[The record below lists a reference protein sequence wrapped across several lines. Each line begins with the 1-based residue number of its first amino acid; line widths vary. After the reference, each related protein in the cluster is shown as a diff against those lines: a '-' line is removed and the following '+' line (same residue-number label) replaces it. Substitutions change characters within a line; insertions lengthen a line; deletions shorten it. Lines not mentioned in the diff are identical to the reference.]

1 MQKVMS
7 SFAALLIAIAAW
19 AVPSAGAAEPVPVAD
34 FFRSP
39 MITSPVLSPN
49 GKHVAAA
56 IAGGPQGR
64 RRLVVLNVAD
74 WSQSKLLAAFG
85 DADVQTVHWV
95 NDDRLVFTLTDTQS
109 AFVGQVG
116 QGLYAVDRDGKAPP
130 RRLIKRRWSNVSEAS
145 SRRELDGSHRFVS
158 VLRDGSND
166 VVVSQYV
173 LDGRNRLDS
182 VSLFRLDTASAGTRL
197 LTPNAPP
204 HVMSWAVDTHG
215 EPRFA
220 LARDA
225 TKTRLYIKPAAAG
238 PWTLLRE
245 LDRFDAAQ
253 VYEPLGIDRND
264 ALYLVA
270 TDSGTGDTSSLLRVD
285 LRKADAPPHPLVK
298 LDGHDFRGN
307 LVWSADGEVLGV
319 RHVAEEIGTHWLDP
333 VLKKIQADVDRLL
346 PDTNNLIACGD
357 CRSPA
362 TVLVWSASDRQPPRY
377 LLYDVAAGTLKP
389 VASSRPWIRPP
400 TMAEREFARFAAH
413 DGLEIPVHV
422 TRPPNSSG
430 PAPMIVL
437 VHGGPWAR
445 AAGWNWDA
453 ESQFLASRG
462 YVVVEP
468 EFRGSHGYGSKLFRA
483 GWKQWGLAMQDD
495 VADAARWAIAK
506 GYADPKRVCIAGA
519 SYGGYSTLMGLIR
532 DPALFRCGVQWA
544 GVTDIALQYDQQW
557 SQAEDEVNAWGLPV
571 LIGDREKDAAQFAAT
586 SPLQLASKI
595 RQPVLMAHGEF
606 DRVVPIEQGI
616 KMRNALRHNPNVE
629 WIEYPTEGHGWTLEA
644 NNVDFWNRV
653 ERFLDR
659 HLMKSPP

>member
-1 MQKVMS
+1 MQNVMS
-7 SFAALLIAIAAW
+7 SAAALLVAIAAW
-19 AVPSAGAAEPVPVAD
+19 AAPSAGAAEPVPVAD

-39 MITSPVLSPN
+39 MITSPVMSPN

-74 WSQSKLLAAFG
+74 WSQSKLLAAFA

-130 RRLIKRRWSNVSEAS
+130 RRLIKRLWSNISEAS

-173 LDGRNRLDS
+173 LDGRNRVDS
-182 VSLFRLDTASAGTRL
+182 VSLFRLDTVTAGTKL
-197 LTPNAPP
+197 LTPNAPARAM
-204 HVMSWAVDTHG
+204 VWAVDTRG

-220 LARDA
+220 LSRDA

-253 VYEPLGIDRND
+253 AYEPLGIDRND

-270 TDSGTGDTSSLLRVD
+270 TDLAKADTASLLRVD
-285 LRKADAPPHPLVK
+285 LREADAPPHPLVT

-319 RHVAEEIGTHWLDP
+319 RHLAEEVGTHWFDP
-333 VLKKIQADVDRLL
+333 ALKKIQADIDRLL
-346 PDTNNLIACGD
+346 PDTNNLIGCGN
-357 CRSPA
+357 CRDPA
-362 TVLVWSASDRQPPRY
+362 TVLVWSASDRQPQRY
-377 LLYDVAAGTLKP
+377 LLYDVAAGALKP
-389 VASSRPWIRPP
+389 VASSRPWIKPP
-400 TMAEREFARFAAH
+400 TMAEREFARFAAR

-430 PAPMIVL
+430 TSNEPAPMIVL

-557 SQAEDEVNAWGLPV
+557 RQAEDEVNAWGLPV

-586 SPLQLASKI
+586 
-595 RQPVLMAHGEF
+595 
-606 DRVVPIEQGI
+606 
-616 KMRNALRHNPNVE
+616 LRHNPSVE
-629 WIEYPTEGHGWTLEA
+629 WIEYPTEGHGWMLEA
-644 NNVDFWNRV
+644 NNVDFWSRV

-659 HLMKSPP
+659 HLMKNPP